1 MKLIKIALTASLLF
15 TSIVFAND
23 YSAGSSQNLGNSA
36 EKSINANQS
45 TESKISK
52 NLRKSKTKTKS
63 KERTKTVELSTFEAA
78 NILYQLEDLEN
89 ANVYPFS
96 VCKVLTNPKLPE
108 NFGITSEE
116 ADGIYNPT
124 YAELLNK
131 AAQSNAPLSTILD
144 RQDIYRLKDYLNCLG
159 FYGAVVA
166 QALKTGKLS
175 KKITDTQIKREYNKF
190 KRNLARSSCRFAGS
204 TDTINCRNIF
214 VKLSY
219 DPVLEMNGV
228 KLFDTNTHTFY
239 AYTSTTRK
247 SITYSTRLALEMQ
260 KSKEKGYSDTTA
272 LSTSVSEKATSNLE
286 QNSKAEFSMRDWL
299 KFNH

>member
-1 MKLIKIALTASLLF
+1 MNIFEIIFTFSLF
-15 TSIVFAND
+15 TGILVAND
-23 YSAGSSQNLGNSA
+23 YSLGSSKNLGNSA
-36 EKSINANQS
+36 EKSINANQA

-63 KERTKTVELSTFEAA
+63 KEKQKTVELTTFEAA

-89 ANVYPFS
+89 ANIYPFN

-159 FYGAVVA
+159 YYGAITA
-166 QALKTGKLS
+166 QALRTGKLS
-175 KKITDTQIKREYNKF
+175 KKITDRQIKRQYNRF
-190 KRNLARSSCRFAGS
+190 KHNLAKAKCRFSGS
-204 TDTINCRNIF
+204 IDTINCRNIF
-214 VKLSY
+214 IKLSY
-219 DPVLEMNGV
+219 DPTLEMNGV

-239 AYTSTTRK
+239 AYTSTIRK

-272 LSTSVSEKATSNLE
+272 LSTSVSKKATSNLE

-299 KFNH
+299 KFNN

>member
-1 MKLIKIALTASLLF
+1 MKLIKIVLTASLIF
-15 TSIVFAND
+15 TGAFAND

-36 EKSINANQS
+36 EKSVNAKQG
-45 TESKISK
+45 TESKASK

-63 KERTKTVELSTFEAA
+63 KEKQKTVELSTFEAA
-78 NILYQLEDLEN
+78 NILYQLEDLET
-89 ANVYPFS
+89 AGVYPFS
-96 VCKVLTNPKLPE
+96 ACKVLSDPKLPE

-116 ADGIYNPT
+116 EDGIYNPT
-124 YAELLNK
+124 FAELLNK

-144 RQDIYRLKDYLNCLG
+144 RQNIYRLKDYLNCLG
-159 FYGAVVA
+159 FYGAVTA

-175 KKITDTQIKREYNKF
+175 TKITDRQIKRQYNRF
-190 KRNLARSSCRFAGS
+190 KRNLARARCRFAGS

-214 VKLSY
+214 IKLSY
-219 DPVLEMNGV
+219 DPILEMNGV
-228 KLFDTNTHTFY
+228 KLLDTNTHTFY

-260 KSKEKGYSDTTA
+260 KSKEKGYSDTTS
-272 LSTSVSEKATSNLE
+272 LDTTFSKKATSNVELT
-286 QNSKAEFSMRDWL
+286 SKAEFSMRDWL